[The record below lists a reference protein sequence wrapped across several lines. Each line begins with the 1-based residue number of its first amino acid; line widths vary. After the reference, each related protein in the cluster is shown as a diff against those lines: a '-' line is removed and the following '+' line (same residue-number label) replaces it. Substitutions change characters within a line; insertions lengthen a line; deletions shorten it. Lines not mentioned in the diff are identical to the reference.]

1 MANVRQEDLALV
13 RPLLS
18 KNIVNVSTIALC
30 ILFIS
35 VHIFAGMAHSQHTL
49 YACEP
54 TQETFIGQAKEI
66 KTTSTYP
73 GASRETIRV
82 KSFNASGMLTEVKDG
97 TRMAGTTDTKWRS
110 TSAYNYDD
118 AARVMVVTETFG
130 FIPPVEQQC
139 VLSYSRGGELAVV
152 VRSDSKRFTGA
163 SFYVYE
169 DRKLT
174 KAIHYNRSTPQPS
187 SISTFE
193 YSNGIRSREHQNAG
207 EPRSS
212 VRTYDESGRVAR
224 FDAYEHGK
232 LIAFETL
239 TYNDKNDLVEWAHY
253 RPDNILVWRDLF
265 SREYDEVGNWKKE
278 EHTQTGET
286 EGGRSGA
293 TLSTTTRTIT
303 YSSPE

>member
-1 MANVRQEDLALV
+1 MANVRVEDLALV
-13 RPLLS
+13 RLPLT
-18 KNIVNVSTIALC
+18 KNVVNVSAIALC
-30 ILFIS
+30 ILFVS

-54 TQETFIGQAKEI
+54 TQEIFIGQAKEI
-66 KTTSTYP
+66 KTTSTSSV
-73 GASRETIRV
+73 ASRETIRV

-97 TRMAGTTDTKWRS
+97 TRMDGTTDTKWDS
-110 TSAYNYDD
+110 TSVYNYDD
-118 AARVMVVTETFG
+118 EYRVTVVTETFG
-130 FIPPVEQQC
+130 FIPPVEQHC
-139 VLSYSRGGELAVV
+139 VLSYSRGGELAAV
-152 VRSDSKRFTGA
+152 VRSDRKRFTGA

-174 KAIHYNRSTPQPS
+174 KAIHYNGPTLQPS

-193 YSNGIRSREHQNAG
+193 YSNGIRSREYQNAG

-239 TYNDKNDLVEWAHY
+239 TYNDRSDLVEWAHY
-253 RPDNILVWRDLF
+253 RPGNILVWRDLF
-265 SREYDEVGNWKKE
+265 RLEYDEVGNWKKK

-286 EGGRSGA
+286 EGGWSGA

>member
-18 KNIVNVSTIALC
+18 KNIVNVSTIAFC

-82 KSFNASGMLTEVKDG
+82 KSFNASGKLTEVKDG
-97 TRMAGTTDTKWRS
+97 ARMDGTTDTKWDS
-110 TSAYNYDD
+110 TSTYNYDD
-118 AARVMVVTETFG
+118 TDRVTVVTETFG
-130 FIPPVEQQC
+130 FNPPVERQC

-152 VRSDSKRFTGA
+152 VRSDRKRFTGA

-169 DRKLT
+169 DGKLRKT
-174 KAIHYNRSTPQPS
+174 IYYNRSTLQPS

-193 YSNGIRSREHQNAG
+193 YSNGMKSREHQNAG
-207 EPRSS
+207 EFRYS

-232 LIAFETL
+232 LIAFEAL
-239 TYNDKNDLVEWAHY
+239 AYNDRNDLAEWAHY
-253 RPDNILVWRDLF
+253 RPGNILVWRDLF
-265 SREYDEVGNWKKE
+265 SREYDEVGNWNKE

-293 TLSTTTRTIT
+293 TLSITARTIT
-303 YSSPE
+303 YFSPE